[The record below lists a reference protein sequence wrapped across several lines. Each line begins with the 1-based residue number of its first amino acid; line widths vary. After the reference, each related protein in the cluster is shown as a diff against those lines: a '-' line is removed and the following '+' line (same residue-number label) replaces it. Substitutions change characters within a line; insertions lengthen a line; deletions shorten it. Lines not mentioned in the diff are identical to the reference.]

1 MKVNSLSSFVEG
13 RVDGLEVKKE
23 NEDAAQQK
31 ATKGQH
37 EKLDNSRGVHT
48 STTTTM
54 TTSTTENDDSDDTET
69 ETDEYT
75 SGSKEAR

>member
-37 EKLDNSRGVHT
+37 DTTQT
-48 STTTTM
+48 STTTI
-54 TTSTTENDDSDDTET
+54 TTSTTENDDDSDEMET